1 MRYAKD
7 AECNNGGF
15 IGRHTRGI
23 SLLIAFVL
31 LTSPGL
37 AAQSPAQVIAAELQ
51 RQGDLIGAE
60 RALQSDLKEARAGGN
75 RSVQVAGALGA
86 LGVFYRD
93 IGRFSQA
100 ESSLTGSLKIL
111 KESIG
116 AEDPALAPLIIH
128 LMWLYLET
136 GRIGE
141 ASRLHPESW
150 FERLTLFEPESKFL
164 PMLLETLGTFNAL
177 QGRFTDARDFY
188 RKNFDLLLKRGAD
201 VSVEMASA
209 LNNFGFIQL
218 RAGRYSDA
226 VNDFSEALKL
236 WMLLF
241 GRDDLQLAI
250 SRLGLAK
257 AHMSLG
263 RYPAASELL
272 RQALPI
278 FERKCGPNSLRT
290 EDVLTTYAQV
300 LRHQKRG
307 DEAKQLEDRARRIRR
322 AAIADLAFKHVID
335 VWDVGKTSA
344 RPSVRDGGDINESA
358 PFVMEG
364 LATSALP

>member
-1 MRYAKD
+1 
-7 AECNNGGF
+7 
-15 IGRHTRGI
+15 
-23 SLLIAFVL
+23 
-31 LTSPGL
+31 
-37 AAQSPAQVIAAELQ
+37 
-51 RQGDLIGAE
+51 
-60 RALQSDLKEARAGGN
+60 
-75 RSVQVAGALGA
+75 
-86 LGVFYRD
+86 
-93 IGRFSQA
+93 
-100 ESSLTGSLKIL
+100 
-111 KESIG
+111 
-116 AEDPALAPLIIH
+116 LIIH

-136 GRIGE
+136 GRAGE

-150 FERLTLFEPESKFL
+150 FERLTLFDPESKFL

-177 QGRFTDARDFY
+177 QGRFTDARDLY
-188 RKNFDLLLKRGAD
+188 RKNFDLLVKRGAD

-226 VNDFSEALKL
+226 LNDFSEALKL

-241 GRDDLQLAI
+241 GPDDLQLAV

-257 AHMSLG
+257 VHISLG

-307 DEAKQLEDRARRIRR
+307 DEAKQLEDRARRIRW

-344 RPSVRDGGDINESA
+344 RPSVRDGRDINESA
-358 PFVMEG
+358 PVAMEG
-364 LATSALP
+364 LATSTLP